1 MVCVFI
7 MGALGR
13 CYIDNSVYCIVYIF
27 IKVCRMMSIM
37 RYKTED
43 EAFDAYMEECQE
55 ECGYDITESSYD
67 WANDF
72 SDWLDDNDVVIEEL
86 LK

>member
-1 MVCVFI
+1 
-7 MGALGR
+7 
-13 CYIDNSVYCIVYIF
+13 
-27 IKVCRMMSIM
+27 MMSIM